1 MNRRLLAI
9 ILASSMTALT
19 ITGCG
24 SQSDGST
31 GETSQTA
38 DSAATVEQ
46 DTVAAA
52 TDSTVNDHIL
62 YQPTFT
68 ASGTNANEYTAHME
82 LYEKELTDYLKETN
96 QLEKVEGYDTP
107 ITVKTVMYYTAA
119 MQDSMAA
126 FKDRY
131 GETMEYNRWFDIT
144 KRYLN
149 VDMKLEWSALTDDYD
164 NTLRLDMS
172 AGELPDIFIVRNQSD
187 LISMA
192 KNGLIW
198 DLTDLIPE
206 YATQHDTDALQSDN
220 QAGLQMASYDGK
232 VYGLPAMLS
241 ATDAVSYIWIRND
254 WMQKLGLKEPTT
266 MDELQDVMKAF
277 VTQDPDGNGMDD
289 TWGIIPDKDLDYNI
303 RGVFSSFDS
312 YPYSWYLD
320 GNSVVYG
327 GTTETT
333 KNALSYLHD
342 CYEKGYIDPE
352 FATLGND
359 EILEQVYND
368 KVGIIYGGHW
378 FGHNAQ
384 SHHDLNPEADWK
396 CIELPTGTGSAVR
409 NIIFPQNGGWVVV
422 NKNFEHPEIA
432 FKMRSLV
439 CNVPDASSEG
449 DWWWFENSNAWNFSP
464 IRNVV
469 SSYDNLN
476 TYLNLMEVY
485 KNNEDTSLLRG
496 KAITYWANL
505 HGKDKYAWE
514 LMFGPGEGTPMSIL
528 NQDYQNGQLF
538 WDAFHGSQSST
549 MQNMWSTIQDE
560 QKRIYTDII
569 VGNINADDGFKQ
581 WLDTFNSLSGEQIT
595 KEVNDWYNEYG
606 TLTFD
611 LGSNGES

>member
-1 MNRRLLAI
+1 M
-9 ILASSMTALT
+9 
-19 ITGCG
+19 
-24 SQSDGST
+24 
-31 GETSQTA
+31 
-38 DSAATVEQ
+38 
-46 DTVAAA
+46 
-52 TDSTVNDHIL
+52 
-62 YQPTFT
+62 
-68 ASGTNANEYTAHME
+68 
-82 LYEKELTDYLKETN
+82 
-96 QLEKVEGYDTP
+96 
-107 ITVKTVMYYTAA
+107 
-119 MQDSMAA
+119 
-126 FKDRY
+126 
-131 GETMEYNRWFDIT
+131 
-144 KRYLN
+144 
-149 VDMKLEWSALTDDYD
+149 
-164 NTLRLDMS
+164 
-172 AGELPDIFIVRNQSD
+172 
-187 LISMA
+187 
-192 KNGLIW
+192 
-198 DLTDLIPE
+198 
-206 YATQHDTDALQSDN
+206 
-220 QAGLQMASYDGK
+220 
-232 VYGLPAMLS
+232 
-241 ATDAVSYIWIRND
+241 
-254 WMQKLGLKEPTT
+254 
-266 MDELQDVMKAF
+266 
-277 VTQDPDGNGMDD
+277 
-289 TWGIIPDKDLDYNI
+289 
-303 RGVFSSFDS
+303 
-312 YPYSWYLD
+312 
-320 GNSVVYG
+320 
-327 GTTETT
+327 
-333 KNALSYLHD
+333 
-342 CYEKGYIDPE
+342 
-352 FATLGND
+352 
-359 EILEQVYND
+359 
-368 KVGIIYGGHW
+368 
-378 FGHNAQ
+378 
-384 SHHDLNPEADWK
+384 
-396 CIELPTGTGSAVR
+396 
-409 NIIFPQNGGWVVV
+409 V